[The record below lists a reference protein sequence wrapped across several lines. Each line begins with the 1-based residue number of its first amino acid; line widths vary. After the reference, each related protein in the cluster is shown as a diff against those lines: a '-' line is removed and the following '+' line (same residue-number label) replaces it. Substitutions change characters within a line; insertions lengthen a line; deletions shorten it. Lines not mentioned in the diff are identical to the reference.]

1 MKLLVLGG
9 TAFVGRALVAEA
21 LARGYDVT
29 TFNRGRTGTA
39 PAGIAALHGDRTRA
53 ADLDVLSGG
62 RWDAVV
68 DTWSG
73 APRHVG
79 TTARV
84 LARAVGHYGYV
95 SSRSVYRW
103 PLPVGADE
111 SAPVVAAS
119 PDADSTDYVADKRGG
134 ELAVLASYGNALLA
148 RAGLILGPHEDIGRL
163 PWWLRRIAAGG
174 EVLAPGPAGLALQYV
189 DARDLAAWMLDCAQR
204 GTTGAY
210 NAVSAPGHTTMA
222 GLLAACQAA
231 AGVSADLTW
240 VDPDFVLAHGVQPW
254 TELPVWV
261 PPDSEFAGL
270 HTADTSA
277 ALSAGLHCRPTS
289 ETVTDTWSWLGDV
302 DGLGVRAGVPVP
314 GLDPAKE
321 RRVLDAW
328 HARPPAERRL
338 HDGE

>member
-1 MKLLVLGG
+1 MRLLVLGG

-21 LARGYDVT
+21 LARGYEVT

-39 PAGIAALHGDRTRA
+39 PACVAALHGDRTRA
-53 ADLDVLSGG
+53 ADLDVLAGG
-62 RWDAVV
+62 HWDAVV

-73 APRHVG
+73 APCHVEA
-79 TTARV
+79 TARL

-103 PLPVGADE
+103 PLPAGADE

-119 PDADSTDYVADKRGG
+119 PDADSTDYAADKRGG
-134 ELAVLASYGNALLA
+134 ELAVLAGYGDALLA

-163 PWWLRRIAAGG
+163 PWWLRRVAAGG
-174 EVLAPGPAGLALQYV
+174 EVLAPGPANLPLQYV
-189 DARDLAAWMLDCAQR
+189 DARDLAGWMLDCAER

-231 AGVSADLTW
+231 TGGPADFTW
-240 VDPDFVLAHGVQPW
+240 VDPEFVLAHGVQPW

-261 PPDSEFAGL
+261 PPDSEFVGL
-270 HTADTSA
+270 HTAETSA
-277 ALSAGLHCRPTS
+277 ALATGLHCRPVS

-314 GLDPAKE
+314 GLDRTKE
-321 RRVLDAW
+321 RALLDAW
-328 HARPPAERRL
+328 HAHR
-338 HDGE
+338 